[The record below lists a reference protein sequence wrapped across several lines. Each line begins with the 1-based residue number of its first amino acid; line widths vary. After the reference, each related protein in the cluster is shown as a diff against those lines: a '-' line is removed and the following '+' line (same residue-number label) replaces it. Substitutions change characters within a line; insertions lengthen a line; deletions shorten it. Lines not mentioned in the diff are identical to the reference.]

1 MNCSDVIRERRSI
14 RKYKADV
21 TIPKKDFEKM
31 LEAAMMAPSACN
43 TRPWEFY
50 VVTNREIITKL
61 QKAHPYT
68 SMLSSASAAIVVCG
82 RPDLQEGVCNG
93 YWPQDCGA
101 AIENLLLQAKELGYG
116 TCWCG
121 CYPTMD
127 RVEKLQEILNTK
139 SIPVAIVAVGKAD
152 ESPAARGHFDP
163 GRVTYLN

>member
-93 YWPQDCGA
+93 YWLRTAELPSKIFSFRQKSSDTAPAGA
-101 AIENLLLQAKELGYG
+101 AA
-116 TCWCG
+116 
-121 CYPTMD
+121 
-127 RVEKLQEILNTK
+127 
-139 SIPVAIVAVGKAD
+139 IPSWTGWKQCRNCCRLPAFRWQS
-152 ESPAARGHFDP
+152 SPLAG
-163 GRVTYLN
+163 